1 MFMALM
7 IALFVFSAYRLNRL
21 AFMLSPVALVVI
33 LGYSYTK
40 RFTDYSHFV
49 LGLALAIAPV
59 GAWIAVNEEFHII
72 AIFLGLAVVLW
83 TAGFDI
89 IYACQDMDFDRREG
103 LYSLPK
109 RLGAS
114 RALALSALLHAAMVG
129 VLIVVAAMAG
139 LGMLFLGGAV
149 LVAGLLIY
157 EHSIVK
163 PHDFSR
169 VNTAF
174 FNINGAVSLLLMALT
189 IADILS
195 R

>member
-1 MFMALM
+1 M
-7 IALFVFSAYRLNRL
+7 
-21 AFMLSPVALVVI
+21 
-33 LGYSYTK
+33 
-40 RFTDYSHFV
+40 

-59 GAWIAVNEEFHII
+59 GAWIAVNEEFHIT

-129 VLIVVAAMAG
+129 VLIVVAAMEG
-139 LGMLFLGGAV
+139 LGMLFLGGVV

-174 FNINGAVSLLLMALT
+174 FNVNGAVSLLLMALT

>member
-1 MFMALM
+1 
-7 IALFVFSAYRLNRL
+7 
-21 AFMLSPVALVVI
+21 MLSPVALVVI

-89 IYACQDMDFDRREG
+89 IYACQDMDFDRREE